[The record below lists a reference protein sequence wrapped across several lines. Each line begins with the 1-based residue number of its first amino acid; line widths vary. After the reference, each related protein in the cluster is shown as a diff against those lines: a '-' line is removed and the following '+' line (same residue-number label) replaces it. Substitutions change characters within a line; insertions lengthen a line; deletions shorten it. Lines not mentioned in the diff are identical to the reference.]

1 MNPVAQASEPAS
13 GMTSKRRR
21 VLFIAEAVSLAH
33 MARPFVLAQ
42 WLDPARYE
50 VCLAAD
56 SRYDHLFPVPAFER
70 LPLNSI
76 SSQSFLEVLAKGKP
90 IYRTSTLRRYVEE
103 DLDLF
108 RAWSPDLI
116 VGDFRLSLAVSARE
130 AGIPYVTI
138 TNAYWSPYAR
148 QRYPIP
154 EHVTAR
160 LLGVPVAQ
168 ALFRVL
174 RPAIFAGHTIP
185 LNRVRRT
192 WGQSSLGLDL
202 RRVYTDADHV
212 LYADIPDYIDMP
224 GLPDTHRFLGAILW
238 SPRNPKPDWW
248 DALPD
253 DRPLVYV
260 SPGSSGDAR
269 LLPNVLGA
277 LAGMPVTIIAATAGR
292 DVAGVAG
299 PNIHLAPF
307 LPGTE
312 AAARADLV
320 ICNGGSMTTQQA
332 LVAGKPVLGICS
344 NLDQYLNMQA
354 VAAAG
359 AGAMLR
365 AGKANRSVVRVT
377 VERLLADRVCREAAQ
392 RMADRYRDYD
402 TNECFHTVIEQVIT
416 VTGREGGSHK
426 G

>member
-1 MNPVAQASEPAS
+1 MSRVAEATVTES
-13 GMTSKRRR
+13 GRTGRRRR
-21 VLFIAEAVSLAH
+21 VLFLAEAVSLAH
-33 MARPFVLAQ
+33 MARPVVLAQ
-42 WLDPARYE
+42 ALDPERYE

-56 SRYDHLFPVPAFER
+56 SRYDHLFPAPAFER
-70 LPLNSI
+70 RPLHSI
-76 SSQSFLEVLAKGKP
+76 SSQSFLEVLARGNP

-103 DLDLF
+103 DLDLI
-108 RAWSPDLI
+108 RHWSPDLV

-160 LLGVPVAQ
+160 LFGVSVAQ
-168 ALFRVL
+168 TLFRFL
-174 RPAIFAGHTIP
+174 RPAIFAMHTLP
-185 LNRVRRT
+185 LNRVRRE
-192 WGQSSLGLDL
+192 WRQPSLGLDL

-212 LYADIPDYIDMP
+212 LYADIPDFIDMP

-238 SPRNPKPDWW
+238 SPHQPRPGWW
-248 DALPD
+248 DALPG

-269 LLPNVLGA
+269 LLSNVLGA
-277 LAGMPVTIIAATAGR
+277 LAEMPVTVIATTAGR
-292 DVAGVAG
+292 DVAGVKAQ
-299 PNIHLAPF
+299 NIHTAPF

-320 ICNGGSMTTQQA
+320 ICNGGSPTTQQA

-344 NLDQYLNMQA
+344 NLDQYLNMQT
-354 VAAAG
+354 VADTG
-359 AGAMLR
+359 AGEMLR
-365 AGKANRSVVRVT
+365 AGKASRGAVRAA
-377 VERLLADRVCREAAQ
+377 VERLLGKPAYSAAAG
-392 RMADRYRDYD
+392 RLAERYRDYD
-402 TNECFHTVIEQVIT
+402 AATRFSDIVAGLLEDG
-416 VTGREGGSHK
+416 GRGPGR
-426 G
+426 

>member
-1 MNPVAQASEPAS
+1 MEPAS
-13 GMTSKRRR
+13 DMNVKRRR
-21 VLFIAEAVSLAH
+21 VLIFAEAVSLAH
-33 MARPFVLAQ
+33 MARPVVLAQ
-42 WLDPARYE
+42 VLDPARYE
-50 VCLAAD
+50 VCLAGD
-56 SRYDHLFPVPAFER
+56 SRYDHLFPAPAFER
-70 LPLNSI
+70 RPLHSI
-76 SSQSFLEVLAKGKP
+76 SSQSFLEVLAKGNP

-103 DLDLF
+103 DLELI
-108 RAWSPDLI
+108 RAWSPDLV
-116 VGDFRLSLAVSARE
+116 VGDFRLSLAISARE
-130 AGIPYVTI
+130 AGIPYITI

-160 LLGVPVAQ
+160 LFGVPVAQ

-185 LNRVRRT
+185 LNRVRRA
-192 WGQSSLGLDL
+192 WGQPSLGFDL

-238 SPRNPKPDWW
+238 SPHQPRPGWW

-277 LAGMPVTIIAATAGR
+277 LAGLPVTVIAATAGR
-292 DVAGVAG
+292 DAVGVTS
-299 PNIHLAPF
+299 PNIHTATY

-320 ICNGGSMTTQQA
+320 ICNGGSMTTLQA

-354 VAAAG
+354 VEAAG
-359 AGAMLR
+359 AGISLR
-365 AGKANRSVVRVT
+365 AGKTTPGAVRSA
-377 VERLLADRVCREAAQ
+377 VERLLGDATYLEAAG
-392 RMADRYRDYD
+392 RLAEHYRGYD
-402 TNECFHTVIEQVIT
+402 AATRFSDIVAGVLEPDGNSA
-416 VTGREGGSHK
+416 GG
-426 G
+426 